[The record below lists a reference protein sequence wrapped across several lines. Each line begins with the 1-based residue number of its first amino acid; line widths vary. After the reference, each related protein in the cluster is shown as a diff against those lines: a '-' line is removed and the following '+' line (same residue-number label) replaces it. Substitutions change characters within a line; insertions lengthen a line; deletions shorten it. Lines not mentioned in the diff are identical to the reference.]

1 MTKKAAMDLMD
12 QLHALTAESLS
23 KIIAEGLPVINK
35 ETGEVVGYE
44 PAPASYISAAIK
56 FLKDNDG
63 QWYSLPPLA
72 KSGWP
77 GSDRA
82 ATPTPNLIARSPYY
96 R

>member
-23 KIIAEGLPVINK
+23 KLIAEGLPVINK

-56 FLKDNDG
+56 FLKDNDVT
-63 QWYSLPPLA
+63 A
-72 KSGWP
+72 DP
-77 GSDRA
+77 GSDRFDPLTDA
-82 ATPTPNLIARSPYY
+82 LKDLPSLDDGEDNTYY
-96 R
+96 N